1 MQSSVF
7 KGKKIVL
14 GITGCIAA
22 YKATLI
28 IRSLIKAG
36 AEVKVVMTPSAAEFI
51 TPLTL
56 SVLSRNNVII
66 QTFPGQQN
74 TAQLTTWHID
84 LALWADLLL
93 IAPCTVNTVS
103 KIACGLADNAL
114 TSVVL
119 ARRSPMVVSPAA
131 DVDMYEKPVI
141 RENLAKLEEQGI
153 YIIRADEGELASGLQ
168 GRGRLPEVEKILK
181 ACELVLLG
189 HKKDLTGKDIL
200 VTAGPTYEDID
211 PVRFL
216 GNRSSGKMGFEIAK
230 AASLRG
236 ANVTLI
242 SGPTNENGFDDF
254 KLINIRTASEM
265 LSTVKD
271 NLKENKYLIMA
282 AAVADF
288 KPAEAAK
295 TKMKKENN
303 FSEIKL
309 VETEDILASIDK
321 KDKKIIGFALETD
334 NELANAKKKL
344 EKKNL
349 DMIVLN
355 SLKDKESGFEYDTNK
370 ITIIKKG
377 QEAESFPLMSKFEAA
392 NLILTQL
399 LNL

>member
-7 KGKKIVL
+7 KGKKIIL
-14 GITGCIAA
+14 GVTGCIAA

-28 IRSLIKAG
+28 IRSLIKLG
-36 AEVKVVMTPSAAEFI
+36 AEVKVVMTPSATEFI

-56 SVLSRNNVII
+56 SVLSHNNVII
-66 QTFPGQQN
+66 HTFPGQQN
-74 TAQLTTWHID
+74 TAQLSTWHID
-84 LALWADLLL
+84 LALWADLVLV
-93 IAPCTVNTVS
+93 APCTVNTVS
-103 KIACGLADNAL
+103 KIACGFADNAL

-119 ARRSPMVVSPAA
+119 ARRSPMVISPAA

-141 RENLAKLEEQGI
+141 QENFAKLEKQGI
-153 YIIRADEGELASGLQ
+153 FIIRADEGELASGLH
-168 GRGRLPEVEKILK
+168 GKGRLPEIDKILK
-181 ACELVLLG
+181 ACELVFLG
-189 HKKDLTGKDIL
+189 CKKDLTGKDIL

-216 GNRSSGKMGFEIAK
+216 GNRSSGKMGYEIAK
-230 AASLRG
+230 AACLRG

-242 SGPTNENGFDDF
+242 SGPSNEAAFDEV
-254 KLINIRTASEM
+254 KLVNVRTADDM
-265 LSTVKD
+265 LLNVKK
-271 NLKENKYLIMA
+271 NLEANSYLIMA

-288 KPAEAAK
+288 KPAKAAP

-309 VETEDILASIDK
+309 TETEDILASIDK
-321 KDKKIIGFALETD
+321 KGKKVIGFALETD
-334 NELANAKKKL
+334 NELSNAKKKL

-355 SLKDKESGFEYDTNK
+355 SLQDKESGFEYDTNK

-377 QEAESFPLMSKFEAA
+377 NKAESFPLMTKFEAA
-392 NLILTQL
+392 NIILTQL